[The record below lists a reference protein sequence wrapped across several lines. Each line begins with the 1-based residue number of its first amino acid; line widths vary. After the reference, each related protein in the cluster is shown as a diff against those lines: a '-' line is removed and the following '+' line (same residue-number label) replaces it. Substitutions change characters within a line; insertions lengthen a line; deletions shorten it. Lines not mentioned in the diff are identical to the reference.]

1 MVLEHIVRVLDETS
15 PGQGFQIEVMIS
27 DFEPAILHAV
37 KQTFPGNEK
46 GCWFH
51 FGQVS
56 DFLKYIRCQIV
67 NY

>member
-1 MVLEHIVRVLDETS
+1 MSRKNKDLYLLVLEHIVRVLDETS

-46 GCWFH
+46 GCWSI
-51 FGQVS
+51 S
-56 DFLKYIRCQIV
+56 DRLAIF
-67 NY
+67 